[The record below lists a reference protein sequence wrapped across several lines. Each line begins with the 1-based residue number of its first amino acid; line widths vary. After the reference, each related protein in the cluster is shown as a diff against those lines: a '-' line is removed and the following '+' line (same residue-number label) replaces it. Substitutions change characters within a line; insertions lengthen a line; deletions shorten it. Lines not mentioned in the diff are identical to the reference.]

1 MPKLKFY
8 TNGLDFVNY
17 YIKHLIMETS
27 ELKKNLMSW
36 LETVDSEKILL
47 QIDSIRRQND
57 ENFDNA
63 MKNGYTSKQFIAVMN
78 KRIDSYDLRK

>member
-1 MPKLKFY
+1 
-8 TNGLDFVNY
+8 
-17 YIKHLIMETS
+17 METS

-36 LETVDSEKILL
+36 LETVDNEKIPL
-47 QIDSIRRQND
+47 QIDSVRRQND

-63 MKNGYTSKQFIAVMN
+63 MKNGYTSKQFIAEMN